1 MKGIDVSNNNGQPV
15 QFKRAFNMRH
25 VFKIA
30 FASSVI
36 VANLLSLSVHADDV
50 IKVEKQLLSS
60 LNAINSLELD
70 KALSNISDLQ
80 KNYPKYK
87 LAQLLKADLLAA
99 KSGQMAL
106 MQQVHKANPKTVDK
120 LLSEAEV
127 RWQFSK
133 DSLDSSTGFE
143 DFVLKTANQKHLL
156 LVSLQESR
164 LYLFERNNSGQ
175 MVRVADYYVTMGKKG
190 SGKQKEGDQRTPI
203 GVYHMVDL
211 LPGSTLPDLYG
222 VGALPLN
229 YPNLW
234 DKAHG
239 KTGSGIWLHGVP
251 SDTYTRAPRASRGCV
266 VLNNAAMERL
276 LADYQL
282 PYSTPV
288 VIVDKKHSV
297 LGFTESK
304 ERLLADV
311 KAWLQDNNHIVD
323 WNSVSVYR
331 YPNESN
337 LFYVTFPG
345 KTSNTLKQQ
354 FWQRDPDGDWKVV
367 VQSEDIIQVA
377 AK

>member
-1 MKGIDVSNNNGQPV
+1 MMGTNIGKKALIAGLSMVS
-15 QFKRAFNMRH
+15 
-25 VFKIA
+25 
-30 FASSVI
+30 
-36 VANLLSLSVHADDV
+36 LLSLSAQADEV
-50 IKVEKQLLSS
+50 IKVEQQLLSS

-80 KNYPKYK
+80 QNYPKYK

-99 KSGQMAL
+99 KSGQAAL
-106 MQQVHKANPKTVDK
+106 MQQVHQANPKTVDK

-133 DSLDSSTGFE
+133 DSLDTSTGFE
-143 DFVLKTANQKHLL
+143 DFVLKTANQKHLI

-164 LYLFERNNSGQ
+164 LYLYQRNDSGQ
-175 MVRVADYYVTMGKKG
+175 MVRAADYYVTMGKKG

-288 VIVDKKHSV
+288 VIADKKHSV
-297 LGFTESK
+297 LGITENK

-323 WNSVSVYR
+323 WNTVSVYR
-331 YPNESN
+331 YPNENN
-337 LFYVTFPG
+337 LYYVTFPG
-345 KTSNTLKQQ
+345 KMGKSLKQQ
-354 FWQRDPDGDWKVV
+354 FWQRDHDGDWKVL
-367 VQSEDIIQVA
+367 VQSEDTIQVA